1 MRHTEPLGLRIWF
14 FVAIGGLIVF
24 LGLGIRS
31 TFGIFLAPMSLDLG
45 WGPWLAAV
53 FCVSAMVIFT
63 GGLHED
69 GLGDFDDDLGGGNP
83 ARRLAIMHD
92 SRAGNFAIL
101 SLVL

>member
-1 MRHTEPLGLRIWF
+1 
-14 FVAIGGLIVF
+14 
-24 LGLGIRS
+24 
-31 TFGIFLAPMSLDLG
+31 
-45 WGPWLAAV
+45 
-53 FCVSAMVIFT
+53 MVIFT

>member
-31 TFGIFLAPMSLDLG
+31 TFGIFLAPISLDLG

-53 FCVSAMVIFT
+53 FSVTAMVIFT

>member
-1 MRHTEPLGLRIWF
+1 MLPDNVCTAAEGRDR
-14 FVAIGGLIVF
+14 
-24 LGLGIRS
+24 
-31 TFGIFLAPMSLDLG
+31 
-45 WGPWLAAV
+45 GPWPAAV